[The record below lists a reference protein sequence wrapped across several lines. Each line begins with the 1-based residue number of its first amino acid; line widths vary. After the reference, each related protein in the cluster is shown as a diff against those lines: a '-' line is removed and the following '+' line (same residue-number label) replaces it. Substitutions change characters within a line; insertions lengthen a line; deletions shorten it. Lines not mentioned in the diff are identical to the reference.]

1 MQTDS
6 RTCSDAYNNHN
17 MGTLIAIVIWV
28 ILSIMVGNYAEEH
41 GESKGFF
48 IFIAICT
55 SPLMGYIIAAVNK
68 KY

>member
-1 MQTDS
+1 
-6 RTCSDAYNNHN
+6 